1 MNVTLRPRSGRSCL
15 STPSLSIWMLLS
27 TLIHLMLK
35 FLGAIGHKGKFLRL
49 LHYHRTSGLA
59 QTHEE
64 SVDTNNVHILNPS
77 TATPKHVRCSHQI
90 SESSTSEANTMAT
103 MKVVDSYDAPQGGS
117 RSTFVVKSGFQWS
130 QITSSADS
138 RQEAQ
143 VTIWSFNSSGTSAFV
158 PPPPPLH
165 ISHVSRTCIEIH
177 AGLMLL

>member
-1 MNVTLRPRSGRSCL
+1 
-15 STPSLSIWMLLS
+15 
-27 TLIHLMLK
+27 
-35 FLGAIGHKGKFLRL
+35 
-49 LHYHRTSGLA
+49 
-59 QTHEE
+59 
-64 SVDTNNVHILNPS
+64 
-77 TATPKHVRCSHQI
+77 
-90 SESSTSEANTMAT
+90 MAT

-130 QITSSADS
+130 QITSFADS